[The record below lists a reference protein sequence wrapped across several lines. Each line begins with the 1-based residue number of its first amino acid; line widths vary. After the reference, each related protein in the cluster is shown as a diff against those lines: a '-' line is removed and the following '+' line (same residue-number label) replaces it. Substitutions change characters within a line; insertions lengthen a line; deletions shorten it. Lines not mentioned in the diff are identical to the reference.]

1 MRTKKKVSLQTHTY
15 NKKNKNKTKKKYRR
29 SKSNSRSNIKAK
41 ANENTTNLI
50 HKIEFNILLNI
61 IIEYVLLLINNKV
74 QKAQI
79 KEKVIILLKELRNN
93 NKLIKKNIKDNE
105 LNIIFNN
112 LYKNI
117 IILKKKQKNSKT
129 CIPGSIEQPIEQP
142 IELSKIKKHKVSK
155 VVTHKYKGG
164 FYFKNI
170 EDKGDNPIT
179 GSDITKLLDEMQ
191 AFFYNAQYTDEGAF
205 VKDSN
210 ILISMLRGDTESF
223 KSFVTNSIIPRYYQ
237 VYPPFL
243 KWDAIKKVF
252 EDKKYEDL
260 PDYLMAYQTYNRSQD
275 EYLVEKGL
283 KSPNVLNKDLYSGF
297 FDKLAKSLDTN
308 ITKYQQ
314 ARKTLQGQTTL
325 NIPL

>member
-1 MRTKKKVSLQTHTY
+1 MKTKKKVSVQKHIY
-15 NKKNKNKTKKKYRR
+15 NKQNKNKTKKKYRR
-29 SKSNSRSNIKAK
+29 SKSRTKSRTNSKALENS
-41 ANENTTNLI
+41 ANLV
-50 HKIEFNILLNI
+50 HKIEFNILINI
-61 IIEYVLLLINNKV
+61 LIEYILLLINNKV
-74 QKAQI
+74 PKAQI
-79 KEKVIILLKELRNN
+79 KEKVVILLKELRNN

-117 IILKKKQKNSKT
+117 IILQKKQKS
-129 CIPGSIEQPIEQP
+129 
-142 IELSKIKKHKVSK
+142 IKKLKTLKEPKVSN
-155 VVTHKYKGG
+155 VFTHKYKGG

-170 EDKGDNPIT
+170 EDKGDNPVT
-179 GSDITKLLDEMQ
+179 GTDITKLLDEMQ

-283 KSPNVLNKDLYSGF
+283 KSPSVLNKDLYSGF
-297 FDKLAKSLDTN
+297 YDKLAKSLDTN

>member
-1 MRTKKKVSLQTHTY
+1 MKTKKKISVQKHIN
-15 NKKNKNKTKKKYRR
+15 NKQNKNKTKKKYRR
-29 SKSNSRSNIKAK
+29 SKSNSKTSTNSRTSTIARS
-41 ANENTTNLI
+41 NTTNLI
-50 HKIEFNILLNI
+50 HKIEFNILINI

-74 QKAQI
+74 PKAQI
-79 KEKVIILLKELRNN
+79 KEKVVILLKELRNN

-117 IILKKKQKNSKT
+117 IILKKKQKNIKT
-129 CIPGSIEQPIEQP
+129 CIPAKSKKPKELKELKEQ
-142 IELSKIKKHKVSK
+142 KVSN
-155 VVTHKYKGG
+155 VFTHKYKGG

-170 EDKGDNPIT
+170 EDKGDNPVT

-223 KSFVTNSIIPRYYQ
+223 KSFVTNSIIPKYYQ

-283 KSPNVLNKDLYSGF
+283 KSPSVLNKDLYSGF
-297 FDKLAKSLDTN
+297 YDKLAKSLDTN